1 MEIFKAGFRA
11 LGGGCE
17 ITLAAPG
24 SADAEAAIA
33 AAIAEIERIE
43 QKYSRYLAN
52 SLIGQVNARA
62 GSGEWTPCDDET
74 LFLLDL
80 AERLYQRSDGLFD
93 ITSGILRRAWNFS
106 EPGLPAPELLAS
118 LLPLIGWRRVER
130 SAEGIRLPQAGMEI
144 DFGGFGKEYAAD
156 QAAQLLLKRGIAHGM
171 VNLGGDVRVIGPQP
185 DGRPW
190 TIGIQHPR
198 EPDKLLASITLSQ
211 GALTTSGDYERYFE
225 LDGKRYCH
233 ILHPGTGYPVTHW
246 QSISLF
252 GPDALTVGC
261 LSTIAMLKESAAL
274 DFLRQSGLKFL
285 AVDQQQQIV
294 TQ

>member
-1 MEIFKAGFRA
+1 MEILKASFRA

-24 SADAEAAIA
+24 SAEADAAIA
-33 AAIAEIERIE
+33 PALAEIERIE
-43 QKYSRYLAN
+43 QKYSRYQDS
-52 SLIGQVNARA
+52 SLISQINLRA
-62 GSGEWTPCDDET
+62 GTGAWTPCDDET
-74 LFLLDL
+74 VFLLDL

-106 EPGLPAPELLAS
+106 DPHLPAPERLAG
-118 LLPLIGWRRVER
+118 LLPLIGWRQVER
-130 SAEGIRLPQAGMEI
+130 GTEGIRLPHAGMEI

-156 QAAQLLLKRGIAHGM
+156 QLAQVLINQGITHGM
-171 VNLGGDVRVIGPQP
+171 INLGGDVRVIGPQP

-190 TIGIQHPR
+190 SIGIQHPR
-198 EPDKLLASITLSQ
+198 EPGKLLASISLSQ

-225 LDGKRYCH
+225 FDGKRYCH
-233 ILHPGTGYPVTHW
+233 ILHPGTGYPVSHW
-246 QSISLF
+246 QSISLV